1 MNPINSIAAGLLALS
16 LPSCVQ
22 YYQAPQPGSGPTATI
37 RNTGMAHDAFK
48 SSVFEVEKIDGRTVL
63 ASAMQTPRGGGPV
76 VAMGESLVPVQAGRP
91 LLLELSAHDR
101 FAADGAA
108 LAYAFGGNTA
118 KPATRTLT
126 FTPKPDA
133 TYVVKGTLSKEN
145 SAVWLEDAR
154 TGKRIP

>member
-1 MNPINSIAAGLLALS
+1 MKSLRYLFAVFIAVS

-22 YYQAPQPGSGPTATI
+22 YYQPPQVGSGPTATI

-48 SSVFEVEKIDGRTVL
+48 SSVYEVEKIDGKTVL

-76 VAMGESLVPVQAGRP
+76 VTMGESSFPVPAGQP
-91 LLLELSAHDR
+91 LQMELSAHDR

-108 LAYAFGGNTA
+108 LAYAFGGNTT

-126 FTPKPDA
+126 FTPKPGA
-133 TYVVKGTLSKEN
+133 TYVVKGRLSKED
-145 SAVWLEDAR
+145 SAVWLEDAK
-154 TGKRIP
+154 TGKQVP